1 MTDELLILD
10 RPSFAGAGKKK
21 KDKLPPEYKPA
32 PDTLF
37 SEDSMEVMLAL
48 GEGPMWGPEE
58 GGKSFRLDG
67 VPLKNQNGEENYK
80 YQHYRFYD
88 GTPGQGPITSIL
100 GGHARSNSVN
110 VSLEPGLPVVRQ
122 TQTGGLD
129 YIEIRLV
136 NSSLYHIEK
145 PGLTN
150 LTCTV
155 QVEFKPVTHSAWWVR
170 QHTWTGKTT
179 SNPYVKE
186 LRIPIPRTT
195 EPWDIRV
202 TLVDGKDPYVV
213 RTVNWESFQEVDT
226 SPRSYD
232 NTAVA
237 HFVARF
243 TDQLNKIPEIDSI
256 CRGLYVRV
264 PSNYDP
270 VWRTYTGAWNGTFKM
285 AWTDNPALCL
295 YDLVMNDRY
304 GLRSIDPSVTL
315 NKWDVYEAAQWC
327 DGVVGTKDGTTYT
340 FDAYSAVPIGG
351 TKVKLGDANGQALEF
366 YGATKTIGYLLTVP
380 ATGTYTIY
388 MAADDLVDV
397 TIDQT
402 YINSAGS
409 DGKTVN
415 WDLTAGTHVVR
426 CAVHNID
433 IPGNNV
439 PGTNP
444 HTLDLV
450 IRAANGSMILAS
462 SDTSKVIRGSYTTA
476 ALPEPRYTFN
486 AVLADPRQG
495 IEQLRYMAGA
505 FNAAL
510 WDDFN
515 GEIRLKVDKPEDPA
529 ALFTQ
534 ENVNGGT
541 FTYSFSDLSTRYNDI
556 TVSFV
561 NPDLDWNED
570 RRRVFNQ
577 DHINKYGRIPLN
589 FVAVGCI
596 YEAEAIRRATYKM
609 ETSIGEVMSVSF
621 KLNRRGMFLRPFD
634 VILVADPDMLYS
646 LTGRMVSISADR
658 KTVYLR
664 DQIYLEPGIAYDF
677 TTDTPTGP
685 WLSKL
690 KAGQPTGYRS
700 SIEIADPLPAN
711 LPEYA
716 VFSLGSVGQSYGA
729 PKPFRVMS
737 IIEVEGNPDEFE
749 VVAIETSRS
758 KWPAADAKPTLP
770 EKVPGPTAP
779 PNVYYLPPLACGS
792 ITLKIEG
799 QEPFAVFAPTFPGNV
814 AYSDVFEVWFKR
826 VDSSGPVGE
835 WTIVPGLE
843 PDGPRRMKWRNPEI
857 GDFLFRYIPFGTN
870 GAKGKFEEGP
880 NCPGTIRFCAS
891 MLPGGIGV
899 VKSVN
904 ASLIDTGN
912 CTGHDIV
919 VNWLADLMPDNPL
932 FSHFEVR
939 IKDASGAVVGTL
951 ALVYEAGFP
960 FSHERQVSMGGPSSS
975 YTFEV
980 RAADVCGAATPWKE
994 GTVRMLSCWTIAD
1007 QNLRDDL
1014 QGKIDD
1020 LDNRIDNLP
1029 PPKLESDPAPKL
1041 SAGLDANC
1049 QDVTHPHLVGFSER
1063 VKQIDNPVHP
1073 IKLNLGE
1080 ANTFILNAPS
1090 TATVFFEGG
1099 CKAGLPLKVIVKQ
1112 GSTTSELTFN
1122 GVKWRNKKVVK
1133 TTKTA
1138 GAVDMYV
1145 FFYYGAEIGWVGADA
1160 GRDFG

>member
-1 MTDELLILD
+1 MIDELLTID

-21 KDKLPPEYKPA
+21 KDKVPPEYKPA

-58 GGKSFRLDG
+58 GVKSFRLDG
-67 VPLKNQNGEENYK
+67 VPLKNLNGEENYS
-80 YQHYRFYD
+80 YQHYRYYD
-88 GTPGQGPITSIL
+88 GTPGQGPITSVL
-100 GGHARSNSVN
+100 GGQARSNTVN

-129 YIEIRLV
+129 FIEVRLV
-136 NSSLYHIEK
+136 NSALYHIEK
-145 PGLTN
+145 PGLQN

-155 QVEFKPVTHSAWWVR
+155 QVEFKPVSHSSWWVR
-170 QHTWTGKTT
+170 QHTWVGKTT

-202 TLVDGKDPYVV
+202 TLVDAKDPYVV
-213 RTVNWESFQEVDT
+213 RTVNWESFQEVDA
-226 SPRSYD
+226 SPRAYD
-232 NTAVA
+232 NTAVV

-270 VWRTYTGAWNGTFKM
+270 VQRTYTGAWNGTFKM
-285 AWTDNPALCL
+285 AWTDNPAFCL

-315 NKWDVYEAAQWC
+315 NKWDTYEAGQWC
-327 DGVVGTKDGTTYT
+327 DGVVGTKAGTTYN
-340 FDAYSAVPIGG
+340 FDASSAVPISG
-351 TKVKLGDANGQALEF
+351 TMVKLGDANGQPLEF
-366 YGATKTIGYLLTVP
+366 YNATKTIGYLLMVP
-380 ATGTYTIY
+380 ATGTYSIY
-388 MAADDLVDV
+388 MAADDQVDV

-402 YINSAGS
+402 YINSAGAE
-409 DGKTVN
+409 GKTVT
-415 WDLTAGTHVVR
+415 WDLTAGTHILR

-433 IPGNNV
+433 LAGNNN
-439 PGTNP
+439 PSRNP
-444 HTLDLV
+444 HTLNLV
-450 IRAANGSMILAS
+450 VRSSSGAVILQSA
-462 SDTSKVIRGSYTTA
+462 DNSKVIRGSYTTP

-515 GEIRLKVDKPEDPA
+515 GEIRLKVDKPEDPV
-529 ALFTQ
+529 ALFTP
-534 ENVNGGT
+534 ENIVGGT
-541 FTYSFSDLSTRYNDI
+541 FTYSFSDLSTRYNDL
-556 TVSFV
+556 TVSFI

-609 ETSIGEVMSVSF
+609 ETSIGETMSVSF

-634 VILVADPDMLYS
+634 VILVGDPDMLYS
-646 LTGRMVSISADR
+646 LTGRMISVSADR
-658 KTVYLR
+658 KTINFR
-664 DQIYLEPGIAYDF
+664 DQIYLEAGVEYELA
-677 TTDTPTGP
+677 TDTPTGP
-685 WLSKL
+685 WRTKL
-690 KAGQPTGYRS
+690 KAGQPLAYRS
-700 SIEIADPLPAN
+700 SIEVVDPLPAN

-716 VFSLGSVGQSYGA
+716 VFSLGATGKSYGA

-737 IIEVEGNPDEFE
+737 IIEVDGNPDEFE
-749 VVAIETSRS
+749 VVGIETNRS
-758 KWPAADAKPTLP
+758 KWPTADAKPNLP
-770 EKVPGPTAP
+770 VVVPGPTTP
-779 PNVYYLPPLACGS
+779 PNTYYLPPLGCGP
-792 ITLKIEG
+792 ITLKLEG
-799 QEPFAVFAPTFPGNV
+799 ADTFAVFAPTFPGNV
-814 AYSDVFEVWFKR
+814 AYSDVFEVWYKR
-826 VDSSGPVGE
+826 VDSSGPGGA

-843 PDGPRRMKWRNPEI
+843 PDGPRRMKWRNPEP
-857 GDFLFRYIPFGTN
+857 GDYLFRFIPFGTN

-880 NCPGTIRFCAS
+880 NCPASVRFCAA

-904 ASLIDTGN
+904 ASLVDTGN

-919 VNWLADLMPDNPL
+919 VSWLSDLMPDHPL
-932 FSHFEVR
+932 FDHYEVQIR
-939 IKDASGAVVGTL
+939 DSGGAIVRTL
-951 ALVYEAGFP
+951 NPWYEAGFA
-960 FSHERQVSMGGPSSS
+960 FSHEEQKALGGPSPRYSFS
-975 YTFEV
+975 V
-980 RAADVCGAATPWKE
+980 RVVDTCGAATPWKE
-994 GTVRMLSCWTIAD
+994 GAVGMLSCWAIAD
-1007 QNLRDDL
+1007 QGLRDDL
-1014 QGKIDD
+1014 QDKIDD
-1020 LDNRIDNLP
+1020 TNKRIDDLP
-1029 PPKLESDPAPKL
+1029 PPKLENDPAPKL
-1041 SAGLDANC
+1041 AADMDAGCHAIKR
-1049 QDVTHPHLVGFSER
+1049 PYLVGYSEA
-1063 VKQIDNPVHP
+1063 VKIIKNPVHP
-1073 IKLNLGE
+1073 INLNLDE
-1080 ANTFILNAPS
+1080 ANTFVLINPGLAN
-1090 TATVFFEGG
+1090 VYFRNG
-1099 CKAGLPLKVIVKQ
+1099 CQPGNPVKVIVQQ
-1112 GSTTSELTFN
+1112 GAAPVELYFS
-1122 GVKWRNKKVVK
+1122 VKWRKKNPIK

-1138 GAVDMYV
+1138 GAIDMYV
-1145 FFYYGAEIGWVGADA
+1145 FFYYGEEIGWVGADA